1 VDTDAEESGVSF
13 ASVPPTEGQR
23 RAVLALIIALVA
35 AFCGITPFA
44 LVPLPR
50 TDGYIPA
57 VQAVISATDFVTAA
71 LVLGQFATA
80 PSRGMLV
87 LGYGYLFSA
96 LTVVAH
102 TLTFPGAFASTGL
115 LGAGPQTS
123 AWIYVAWHLGL
134 PLAVIGYVALKSRD
148 SRREPPSWSIPAA
161 ISWGVAVVL
170 GLVGAIMWITIAWH
184 DALPRLIVSETAF
197 SDTTTLVMAPVLLTA
212 VVALALLSANRSSML
227 DWWLMLA
234 MSASVAEAALVTL
247 IGASRYTVAF
257 YSGRMFAV
265 VVSSA
270 VLVALLWE
278 LTRLYARLS
287 LAVRSLERERAIKLL
302 NVEVLLGAVAHEIKQ
317 PLTAVSLYADATETL
332 LKRPSPDLAGAEES
346 VEDIKRES
354 ARIANVLES
363 IRALA
368 RNPEQERKAL
378 DVNELVVATLEL
390 LRSEVE
396 DNDIQL
402 SLKLAPALQPIAGH
416 PVQLQE
422 VLLNLVSNAIDS
434 MRTVTDRPRTL
445 HIETGYRGEAIE
457 ITIHDSGCGIE
468 PERLDALF
476 DARITTKAH
485 GMGLGLAICRLIVER
500 HGGRISASSEVGRGS
515 RFEMTLPIA
524 GAMLPIPSERADAKA
539 RA

>member
-1 VDTDAEESGVSF
+1 MDTDAEESGVSF